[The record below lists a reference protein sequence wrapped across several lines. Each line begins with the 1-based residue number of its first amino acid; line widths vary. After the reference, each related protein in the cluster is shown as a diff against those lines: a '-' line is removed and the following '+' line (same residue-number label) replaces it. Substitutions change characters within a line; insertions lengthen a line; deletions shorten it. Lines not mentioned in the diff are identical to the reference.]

1 MVHKAFG
8 STGWREVMSSTTF
21 KKSLCPGPSSEAAHA
36 LQNSSMTF
44 GSQLKKMIGH
54 GEDVVVPALTLSPGA
69 GEDRGARWCSHG
81 HDPPDR
87 ELQPP
92 RRLRSLLNVA
102 ADLICA

>member
-1 MVHKAFG
+1 MVHRAFG

-54 GEDVVVPALTLSPGA
+54 GEDVVVPALKLSPGA
-69 GEDRGARWCSHG
+69 GEDGGARMDMSHQIVSSK
-81 HDPPDR
+81 R
-87 ELQPP
+87 LQPP
-92 RRLRSLLNVA
+92 QRLGSLLNVA
-102 ADLICA
+102 ADLISA